1 MVDRLSLEDAQVGD
15 AIGPYRY
22 TVTPEMAAYAA
33 SKGDITGA
41 RFSADSSFAPSTLTD
56 NDYSLAFLQ
65 KYHPGEAI
73 HTKAENHY
81 LNPPIVG
88 KELTV
93 TGAVSDKFEKRGK
106 DFLVFETATR
116 DEDGREIVKSKN
128 TLLLSL

>member
-1 MVDRLSLEDAQVGD
+1 MVERLNLEDAQVGD
-15 AIGPYRY
+15 TIGPYRY
-22 TVTPEMAAYAA
+22 TVTREMAAYAA
-33 SKGDITGA
+33 SKGDITDA

-73 HTKAENHY
+73 HTKAETHY
-81 LNPPIVG
+81 LNPPAIG

-106 DFLVFETATR
+106 DFLVFETTTR
-116 DEDGREIVKSKN
+116 DEDGREIAKSKN